1 MEQELLKALLSNDGL
16 VNKAYDDAVKNPIST
31 ISSAVN
37 NVLKFV
43 SLPFTFL
50 GLTADELTLKYR
62 DFISDALKK
71 TPPEKLAKPKAL
83 IISPLLENVKY
94 IFEEDD
100 LREMYAN
107 LLSCAM
113 NSDVTSL
120 VHPAFVEVLKQM
132 SPLDA
137 KLFKDL
143 FVDTDSTYL
152 ESFEWT
158 FDNSFKLLSIDSLER
173 LGLIFQSIVNETL
186 QTQIKLTN
194 FGCIFYQLCIEDNSS
209 ITDDELMLAIKARSD
224 YYPFDVNGE
233 KLSFS
238 ARMINTISELNVY
251 DYSKDL
257 PTTQEQLP
265 ALIFCVQN
273 NDRSQISIDELYIE
287 IEAKVGRKKIAHK
300 ILDTKTFFPYNLN
313 ALSYKNFIFTT
324 ISDENIIKS
333 MKKGK
338 ANVIVVTGT
347 ISYDFNLSE
356 IF

>member
-186 QTQIKLTN
+186 QTQIN
-194 FGCIFYQLCIEDNSS
+194 F
-209 ITDDELMLAIKARSD
+209 
-224 YYPFDVNGE
+224 
-233 KLSFS
+233 
-238 ARMINTISELNVY
+238 
-251 DYSKDL
+251 
-257 PTTQEQLP
+257 
-265 ALIFCVQN
+265 
-273 NDRSQISIDELYIE
+273 
-287 IEAKVGRKKIAHK
+287 
-300 ILDTKTFFPYNLN
+300 
-313 ALSYKNFIFTT
+313 
-324 ISDENIIKS
+324 
-333 MKKGK
+333 
-338 ANVIVVTGT
+338 
-347 ISYDFNLSE
+347 
-356 IF
+356 